1 MSELREVPPKTPIL
15 DAAEA
20 QGGRVGLVAA
30 IVRPL
35 KRVFDRIRQR
45 RAQRKID
52 KRWHDDLRVGKP
64 EREDTP

>member
-1 MSELREVPPKTPIL
+1 MSELREVPQDTPIL
-15 DAAEA
+15 DAGDAM
-20 QGGRVGLVAA
+20 GGKVGLIAA

-45 RAQRKID
+45 RTQRRID

-64 EREDTP
+64 ERDEP